1 MLKRILVYG
10 ILAAALAAGWLA
22 WFATHPVA
30 LPRTPYEF
38 PVHTGASLKSI
49 ARQLAADGVLDE
61 GESFWIL
68 GRLLGKARSVQAGTY
83 RLDQALTPAE
93 LLDKLARGD
102 VVVLEIVFVEGTTM
116 RQWLPPPPPQPR
128 GPPTPGGKTHAG
140 PPTPP
145 RPPAPPPQSALFP
158 PTPHRPPRPRR

>member
-38 PVHTGASLKSI
+38 TVHSGASLKSI
-49 ARQLAADGVLDE
+49 ARQLAADGVLEE

-68 GRLLGKARSVQAGTY
+68 GRLLGKARSVQAGPY
-83 RLDQALTPAE
+83 HPAHAPTPARP
-93 LLDKLARGD
+93 LAKPTPAHAP
-102 VVVLEIVFVEGTTM
+102 VPLISVPPSTTM
-116 RQWLPPPPPQPR
+116 RP
-128 GPPTPGGKTHAG
+128 
-140 PPTPP
+140 
-145 RPPAPPPQSALFP
+145 SA
-158 PTPHRPPRPRR
+158 RAA

>member
-1 MLKRILVYG
+1 MLKRILAYG

-38 PVHTGASLKSI
+38 TVHSGASLKSI
-49 ARQLAADGVLDE
+49 ARQLAADGVLEE

-83 RLDQALTPAE
+83 RL
-93 LLDKLARGD
+93 
-102 VVVLEIVFVEGTTM
+102 
-116 RQWLPPPPPQPR
+116 
-128 GPPTPGGKTHAG
+128 H
-140 PPTPP
+140 
-145 RPPAPPPQSALFP
+145 PAPPPAEAL
-158 PTPHRPPRPRR
+158 RQLPRRDLLVLQ

>member
-38 PVHTGASLKSI
+38 TVHSGASLKSI
-49 ARQLAADGVLDE
+49 ARQLAADGVLEE

-83 RLDQALTPAE
+83 PVRHAPTPAE
-93 LLDKLARGD
+93 LPDKLPPGD
-102 VVVLEIVFVEGTTM
+102 D
-116 RQWLPPPPPQPR
+116 
-128 GPPTPGGKTHAG
+128 AG
-140 PPTPP
+140 PDD
-145 RPPAPPPQSALFP
+145 
-158 PTPHRPPRPRR
+158 

>member
-38 PVHTGASLKSI
+38 TVHTGASLKSI

-68 GRLLGKARSVQAGTY
+68 GRLLGKARSVQAGAY
-83 RLDQALTPAE
+83 RLPPALPP
-93 LLDKLARGD
+93 
-102 VVVLEIVFVEGTTM
+102 LEILGKRARRDDVALEMGFV
-116 RQWLPPPPPQPR
+116 
-128 GPPTPGGKTHAG
+128 
-140 PPTPP
+140 
-145 RPPAPPPQSALFP
+145 
-158 PTPHRPPRPRR
+158 

>member
-30 LPRTPYEF
+30 LPRAPYEF
-38 PVHTGASLKSI
+38 TVHAGASLKSI
-49 ARQLAADGVLDE
+49 ARQLAADGVLEE

-83 RLDQALTPAE
+83 RLHPAPTPPGPPH
-93 LLDKLARGD
+93 KLARRAG
-102 VVVLEIVFVEGTTM
+102 VVPAMVFLEGPTM
-116 RQWLPPPPPQPR
+116 RPGPPPP
-128 GPPTPGGKTHAG
+128 
-140 PPTPP
+140 
-145 RPPAPPPQSALFP
+145 
-158 PTPHRPPRPRR
+158 